1 MLKSMTG
8 YGKTSCVLPNKIIT
22 IEIKC
27 LNSKQADVTVKL
39 PSMYRDRE
47 SILRNKLTRE
57 LIRGK
62 IEFNLWYDLTE
73 VERKATINHM
83 VVKDYISQF
92 QEMKEW
98 TDIPGN
104 EILMPIIMRLPE
116 VLRVER
122 QEINDEEWIAIMES
136 LDNAL
141 SATLEFREQEG
152 KVLEEDIRLR
162 INNIITLSIEIEKY
176 LGARLDLIKTR
187 LEGNLNEFIGKD
199 KIDNNRFEQEI
210 IYYLEKLDITEEKV
224 RLANHCSY
232 FLETIDKEDIAGKK
246 LGFIA
251 QEIGRE
257 INTMGSKANN
267 GDIQRLVVQMKDEL
281 EKIREQLLNVL

>member
-1 MLKSMTG
+1 M
-8 YGKTSCVLPNKIIT
+8 LPNKIIT

-27 LNSKQADVTVKL
+27 LNSKQADVIVKL

-47 SILRNKLTRE
+47 SVLRNKLTRE
-57 LIRGK
+57 LVRGK
-62 IEFNLWYDLTE
+62 IEFNLWYDITE

-83 VVKDYISQF
+83 VLKDYISQF
-92 QEMKEW
+92 QEMKMW
-98 TDIPGN
+98 TDVPDN
-104 EILMPIIMRLPE
+104 DVLLPIIMRLPE
-116 VLRVER
+116 VLKVER
-122 QEINDEEWIAIMES
+122 HEIDDEEWVAIMKS
-136 LDNAL
+136 LEDAVT
-141 SATLEFREQEG
+141 STQEFREQEG

-162 INNIITLSIEIEKY
+162 INTIIILSKEIEKH
-176 LGARLDLIKTR
+176 LRTRLDLIKTR

-210 IYYLEKLDITEEKV
+210 IYYLEKLDITEEEV

-267 GDIQRLVVQMKDEL
+267 GDIQKLVVQMKDEL
-281 EKIREQLLNVL
+281 EKIKEQLLNVL

>member
-83 VVKDYISQF
+83 VVKDYITQF

-104 EILMPIIMRLPE
+104 ETLMPIIMRLPE

>member
-1 MLKSMTG
+1 
-8 YGKTSCVLPNKIIT
+8 VLPNKIIT

-27 LNSKQADVTVKL
+27 LNSKQADVIVKL

-47 SILRNKLTRE
+47 SVLRNKLTRE
-57 LIRGK
+57 LVRGK
-62 IEFNLWYDLTE
+62 IEFNLWYDITE

-83 VVKDYISQF
+83 VLKDYISQF
-92 QEMKEW
+92 QEMKMW
-98 TDIPGN
+98 TDVPDN
-104 EILMPIIMRLPE
+104 DVLLPIIMRLPE
-116 VLRVER
+116 VLKVER
-122 QEINDEEWIAIMES
+122 HEIDDEEWVAIMKS
-136 LDNAL
+136 LEDAVT
-141 SATLEFREQEG
+141 STQEFREQEG

-162 INNIITLSIEIEKY
+162 INTIIILSKEIEKH
-176 LGARLDLIKTR
+176 LRTRLDLIKTR

-210 IYYLEKLDITEEKV
+210 IYYLEKLDITEEEV

-267 GDIQRLVVQMKDEL
+267 GDIQKLVVQMKDEL
-281 EKIREQLLNVL
+281 EKIKEQLLNVL